1 MGGKRRGL
9 HVPPGSATERIPS
22 FFPFLFS
29 SFPPFFFSF
38 FHSKACSKMLM
49 PVRMVLCG
57 KVSNIIFLYHHGMTI
72 IWL

>member
-1 MGGKRRGL
+1 MGGKSRGL

-38 FHSKACSKMLM
+38 FHFQSLLKDVDACENGI
-49 PVRMVLCG
+49 V
-57 KVSNIIFLYHHGMTI
+57 
-72 IWL
+72 W